1 MRVWNVI
8 AGTVVL
14 GTGAPVLLHHA
25 QHGVVSP
32 IQVALAFFLW
42 LNVIIALWEICLL
55 LRIDLIEE
63 RHAREVAAYR
73 GKELALVRELMYSRV
88 RPSRLLSPTLWAGV
102 WSSYALYDDSYASRR
117 SFGFFID
124 VGNGLSTLL
133 PSLLVLYGLTFHVL
147 PARALGVIALL
158 LCYQMLYGT
167 IVYLFSYFHGRKHAG
182 RSPLEVATIV
192 GLTNGVWL
200 VFPIIGVIA
209 AIAMIDS
216 GTYAI
221 VLR

>member
-8 AGTVVL
+8 AGTVAV
-14 GTGAPVLLHHA
+14 GTGVPVLLHHA
-25 QHGVVSP
+25 QHGVISP

-42 LNVIIALWEICLL
+42 LNVIIALWEICLF
-55 LRIDLIEE
+55 LRIGLIEE

-73 GKELALVRELMYSRV
+73 GNELALVRELLRSRV
-88 RPSRLLSPTLWAGV
+88 RLSRVLSPTLWAGI
-102 WSSYALYDDSYASRR
+102 WSSYALFDDSYASRR
-117 SFGFFID
+117 SFGFFVD
-124 VGNGLSTLL
+124 VGNGFSTLV

-147 PARALGVIALL
+147 PARALGVVALL

-167 IVYLFSYFHGRKHAG
+167 IVYLLSYFHGRKHAG
-182 RSPLEVATIV
+182 RSPMEVATIV
-192 GLTNGVWL
+192 GMTNGVWL
-200 VFPIIGVIA
+200 IFPIVGMIA
-209 AIAMIDS
+209 ALAMIDS